1 MRQARTAVNVLVGYG
16 TLEILHRVV
25 ASSPPPLDERSEH
38 ARRDA
43 LGVDEPGFWIDE
55 LNEARFILTLE
66 RSQFFVKNNRGVKP
80 AASTGYH
87 FENLFDAIDTIL
99 N

>member
-1 MRQARTAVNVLVGYG
+1 MRQARRAVNALASYG
-16 TLEILHRVV
+16 MLEILHRVV
-25 ASSPPPLDERSEH
+25 ASSPPPPDERSEH

-87 FENLFDAIDTIL
+87 FKNVFGAIYTIL

>member
-1 MRQARTAVNVLVGYG
+1 M
-16 TLEILHRVV
+16 LEILHRVV
-25 ASSPPPLDERSEH
+25 ASSPPPPEERPEL
-38 ARRDA
+38 AGRDA

-80 AASTGYH
+80 AAGTGYH
-87 FENLFDAIDTIL
+87 FENVFETVDTIL
-99 N
+99 DYRFERHPGWGECGR